1 MGKPALAAVVLEA
14 WEYSTFILSNSPRR
28 VVRNPRRSARLDVE
42 NMIPDATSNEF
53 AKRDGVRARRSLAA
67 VRIVFCNPENPWY
80 NKFRAKTVCASR
92 V

>member
-42 NMIPDATSNEF
+42 NMIPDATSNELP
-53 AKRDGVRARRSLAA
+53 KETVSG
-67 VRIVFCNPENPWY
+67 
-80 NKFRAKTVCASR
+80 RAKFGRCKNRLLQSR
-92 V
+92 KPLVQ